1 MGRIAAGRPTF
12 PDPETVADL
21 PDEALP
27 MPAARQ
33 ATIRGLARAV
43 AGGTVDLDLGADREE
58 LVTSLVALPG
68 IGAWTA
74 GYVAM
79 RAIGDPDVFLPTDL
93 AARRGAAALGLPDA
107 PAELAAHAER
117 WRPWRSYAL
126 VRLWRA
132 AQTI

>member
-1 MGRIAAGRPTF
+1 
-12 PDPETVADL
+12 VAEL
-21 PDEALP
+21 PDSAFA
-27 MPAARQ
+27 MPAARRT
-33 ATIRGLARAV
+33 TIRAV
-43 AGGTVDLDLGADREE
+43 AAAVAAGKLDLEPGADRDE
-58 LVTSLVALPG
+58 VTARLTEIPG
-68 IGAWTA
+68 IGTWTA

-79 RAIGDPDVFLPTDL
+79 RAIGDPDTFLSTDL

-132 AQTI
+132 AGQRAAN

>member
-1 MGRIAAGRPTF
+1 M
-12 PDPETVADL
+12 
-21 PDEALP
+21 
-27 MPAARQ
+27 ARL
-33 ATIRGLARAV
+33 TEI
-43 AGGTVDLDLGADREE
+43 
-58 LVTSLVALPG
+58 PG

-107 PAELAAHAER
+107 PAELAAHAEQ